1 MTEPASTASAA
12 PERLTVVV
20 AGHRPDRLAEQAVPA
35 VAAALS
41 TVLAAITAAAAPAC
55 APVVLTGIAA
65 GSDTLT
71 AEAAATL
78 GLPLEL
84 LAPGCPEPLSAAQ
97 QRAGNTVWLGAPDPL
112 ADGEEAVAIR
122 DEIALGFA
130 DMLVVVWDGEAPH
143 GLGGGTVRLAVK
155 AALMMVPTVWVDLTG
170 AVRVLDRSRLTP
182 ELLRR
187 LGAPHP
193 EVGWLRD
200 VFGGTLEGEGL
211 ASRLRFDISLYRN
224 PVDVVRRV
232 PPENGSDDED
242 GEQATHSW
250 IADKGDTRRL
260 RSYLKEP
267 ITRAETSRA
276 GNLHKL
282 MIGVLNA
289 NKKEVK
295 NSFNAAGG
303 EAYWG
308 EVKPD
313 AGVPHP
319 IAETAHLDRHFKSAD
334 LKASYAA
341 GRHRD
346 ATWLIY
352 GAAAMAVFSAVAGA
366 IHLWPGRHGPFWPL
380 VELAVIGLIVGL
392 FFQAKHAH
400 WHETWIGQRFI
411 AEQLRYLRMCL
422 PALATPGLFYVPA
435 WRVSHTRLE
444 LESPE
449 LWLIQRTLRRQGLPR
464 AVDDTAF
471 IASRPEVITQF
482 QMYVARVVL
491 EQRDYHEG
499 KAKLLETAHKRLHI
513 FSMFLFA
520 ATALSVPAHFLLHAN
535 WLLLFSAFFPALAA
549 AIHGLSTKLEI
560 ARLAAQHEVTAEELG
575 EIVAAVNAL
584 DTTAQS
590 SWSVWLR
597 LRDLARVAAA
607 AMSDEND
614 QWRELIGHQDT
625 ELPA

>member
-170 AVRVLDRSRLTP
+170 AVRVLDRARLTP

-193 EVGWLRD
+193 EVGWLRE
-200 VFGGTLEGEGL
+200 VF
-211 ASRLRFDISLYRN
+211 ASS
-224 PVDVVRRV
+224 VDVAISAEVARLLDPRQLGA
-232 PPENGSDDED
+232 PAHGKGQHSKGHGLRSDAASKA
-242 GEQATHSW
+242 GRLKRYIGAP
-250 IADKGDTRRL
+250 AVKKGDR
-260 RSYLKEP
+260 
-267 ITRAETSRA
+267 SRA
-276 GNLHKL
+276 GKLHDFML
-282 MIGVLNA
+282 ALLNA
-289 NKKEVK
+289 DTPKMMG
-295 NSFNAAGG
+295 SFRADEASAFWGPEKPKGDAPHLIETPAFLEARFESADMAAKSAAG
-303 EAYWG
+303 W
-308 EVKPD
+308 
-313 AGVPHP
+313 
-319 IAETAHLDRHFKSAD
+319 
-334 LKASYAA
+334 
-341 GRHRD
+341 HRD
-346 ATWLIY
+346 ATWWIY
-352 GAAAMAVFSAVAGA
+352 GSAALAVFSAVAGA
-366 IHLWPGRHGPFWPL
+366 IHLWPGQHGIFWPV
-380 VELAVIGLIVGL
+380 VELFSIALIVAL
-392 FFQAKHAH
+392 FLKAKDRK
-400 WHETWIGQRFI
+400 WHEQWIGQRFI
-411 AEQLRYLRMCL
+411 AEQVRYALMCL
-422 PALATPGLFYVPA
+422 PALTAPNLFYAPA
-435 WRVSHTRLE
+435 WRSTVAGLE

-449 LWLIQRTLRRQGLPR
+449 LWFIQRTLHCQGLPR
-464 AVDDTAF
+464 ASADGPFVAC
-471 IASRPEVITQF
+471 RPDVMAQVKA
-482 QMYVARVVL
+482 YVTDVL
-491 EQRDYHEG
+491 KDQSKY
-499 KAKLLETAHKRLHI
+499 HKRTAKKLHVAHRRLHH
-513 FSMFLFA
+513 FSIGLFVV
-520 ATALSVPAHFLLHAN
+520 TALAVPAHFLLHAK
-535 WLLLFSAFFPALAA
+535 WLLMFTAFFPALAA

-560 ARLAAQHEVTAEELG
+560 ARLAWQHEETADKLD
-575 EIVAAVNAL
+575 EIATAVRAL
-584 DTTAQS
+584 DTTGES
-590 SWSVWLR
+590 GWSVWLR
-597 LRDLARVAAA
+597 LRELARVAAA
-607 AMSDEND
+607 AMSEEND
-614 QWRELIGHQDT
+614 QWNELIGHQDT